1 MWLWC
6 RSCGTKATSISFP
19 RAYKHV
25 TRRTYQETFDRAA
38 AEAGLSPELPLVR
51 LAPTPVLL

>member
-1 MWLWC
+1 VALVPLL
-6 RSCGTKATSISFP
+6 RHQSHIHQLP